1 MEVMLKHITVCVYYF
16 DKYRQHST
24 FLSGLLHWVLT
35 FLLPHLLSKPAW
47 DHKIPEL
54 IGDVK
59 AMMSLF
65 LKYKGV
71 LPSRTI

>member
-1 MEVMLKHITVCVYYF
+1 
-16 DKYRQHST
+16 
-24 FLSGLLHWVLT
+24 
-35 FLLPHLLSKPAW
+35 LPHLLSKPAW

-71 LPSRTI
+71 LPSRTFGHKQEEEAGKFKKLLAEGHPYSGFVI